1 MVYIA
6 QQAFGFGEVDPN
18 IRAQYESMM
27 YQKGCRTLENGML
40 SETGSAR
47 KRWGSVYS
55 SSITDGKKAY
65 DFVNGYG
72 DTFIISGYDLG
83 YEIRF
88 GSTVIGT
95 YVETTGF
102 LIEDACSTGTELFLL
117 TSAGLFVH
125 EFTKTTSGSYT
136 EVRSRIDSINSDL
149 VTSTPETTMTWVALT
164 GSQSGRGKLFTSVT
178 PYFQERDCGKVKF
191 YNNGSWPPGNAGF
204 KYIPR
209 TNSEEIWKIAPPVD
223 TDLNSVPLYAYLG
236 DRQSDTTVRT
246 YDYYSYGIRLED
258 GVDVTSLS
266 DVQLDLG
273 TISSPTMISVNVRIN
288 FNGAD
293 SLTFS
298 NGVSDGDVLRITSN
312 SSGLATVST
321 AGGSGVSVTG
331 IQDGRYEFTFLGMS
345 GTLDPGDNAFYTAGL
360 ELFSTST
367 DITGQ
372 SVDMPSYDWVGP
384 YKNWVNVGK
393 VLTPASVTT
402 SGVIPDAI
410 WNALPLGTATALSSI
425 SSSFDTDHE
434 KCLDLGT
441 VGRFVLYR
449 HGVRYKTTYF
459 YVSDKALSPTL
470 QGQAGTLYIVAIQ
483 GNPLEAA
490 VLADDHFTL
499 VMQLASTDDA
509 GVMADGR
516 PAPRNGVTPEVLVR
530 GSDTNGSYEVQR
542 VGMVGCPSTS
552 TSITS
557 YTPVFTNKDLT
568 SATSASITVR
578 HTAVVGDSN
587 PIVDSEVFRVGKQ
600 EVEGGL
606 NLAPVSGTGVGPS
619 AYWKLTG
626 AAMNPTVPE
635 GSGFTPSVL
644 MEMKNIEYHQS
655 RVFLAGFNP
664 DISGSL
670 LQRLTSTQN
679 LGITVISTKSGSTR
693 DFTTGELAN
702 DGLSFQINSKKG
714 GSISWMK
721 SHLNTLF
728 IGTGEEEYIV
738 ADAPLMPTQINVSS
752 QSEYGSRGN
761 AASAVFGSN
770 IVFIQRDGKTI
781 RSMGYQ
787 ERRRRYESDD
797 LMQFARHITKS
808 EVVTR
813 IAVVGT
819 ATQYLFALTDAGKLW
834 CLSYVPQNHVFGW
847 SEWKNDN
854 FTIEDILGTVD
865 DNGNPSLFARTSTG
879 YGIFFTSD
887 PARGDLLVDMAVNAG
902 TIAVNNCIPASPPY
916 GVGSGNLSVTAD
928 GVYVGTSI
936 AISGGIVPFP
946 THPSAPAVV
955 VVGYNYTMTLAP
967 NIPELMIPGK
977 GSTLGR
983 EKNVS
988 RLRVLFNQARGGTA
1002 AGYPVLTVPAD
1013 NPIAVVLDEP
1023 GFHSIPVVGEY
1034 GPQPTINITQSAP
1047 YGFEISG
1054 YNAEY
1059 DFGD

>member
-1 MVYIA
+1 
-6 QQAFGFGEVDPN
+6 
-18 IRAQYESMM
+18 
-27 YQKGCRTLENGML
+27 ML

-55 SSITDGKKAY
+55 SSVTNGKKAY

-149 VTSTPETTMTWVALT
+149 LTSTPETTMTFTWPT
-164 GSQSGRGKLFTSVT
+164 SGIGSFQNKTITSGTDF
-178 PYFQERDCGKVKF
+178 FQERECGKVKF
-191 YNNGSWPPGNAGF
+191 YNAGSWPPSNPNF

-209 TNSEEIWKIAPPVD
+209 TNSEEIWKIAPALDPD
-223 TDLNSVPLYAYLG
+223 TFAVPFFTYLG
-236 DRQSDTTVRT
+236 KRLTDNTVLT
-246 YDYYSYGIRLED
+246 YDYYSYGIRLLEGESAPYVD
-258 GVDVTSLS
+258 ANGLRLDLDTLGPGYGVLNQDTTVKIHLNGATSL
-266 DVQLDLG
+266 LF
-273 TISSPTMISVNVRIN
+273 SPAV
-288 FNGAD
+288 
-293 SLTFS
+293 L
-298 NGVSDGDVLRITSN
+298 DGDVVKLYHNGAGYATLRTS
-312 SSGLATVST
+312 GGTVVIP
-321 AGGSGVSVTG
+321 SGV
-331 IQDGRYEFTFLGMS
+331 QDGRIEFEFIGCS
-345 GTLDPGDNAFYTAGL
+345 GSQDPGDASFWDDKDT
-360 ELFSTST
+360 FSTNT
-367 DITGQ
+367 DISGHTNGTDL
-372 SVDMPSYDWVGP
+372 DMPSHDWVGP

-393 VLTPASVTT
+393 VLTPDSVRT

-410 WNALPLGTATALSSI
+410 WSALPLGTATALSSI
-425 SSSFDTDHE
+425 SSSFDADHE
-434 KCLDLGT
+434 KCLDLGA

-459 YVSDKALSPTL
+459 YVSDKALNPTL

-490 VLADDHFTL
+490 LLTEDHFTL
-499 VMQLASTDDA
+499 VMQLASTDDT

-530 GSDTNGSYEVQR
+530 GSDANGSYEVQR

-557 YTPVFTNKDLT
+557 YTPVFTNKVLT

-587 PIVDSEVFRVGKQ
+587 PIVNSQVFRVGKQ

-606 NLAPVSGTGVGPS
+606 NLSPVSGTGVGPS

-626 AAMNPTVPE
+626 AAINPTVPE
-635 GSGFTPSVL
+635 GSGLTPSVL

-655 RVFLAGFNP
+655 RVFLAGFNS

-670 LQRLTSTQN
+670 LTRLTSTQN
-679 LGITVISTKSGSTR
+679 LGVTVISTKSGSTR

-714 GSISWMK
+714 GGISWMK

-752 QSEYGSRGN
+752 QSEYGSRGD

-808 EVVTR
+808 EVITR

-834 CLSYVPQNHVFGW
+834 CLSYVPQNNVFGW

-902 TIAVNNCIPASPPY
+902 SIAVSYCIPGSPY
-916 GVGSGNLSVTAD
+916 VVGDVLAAIAD
-928 GVYVGTSI
+928 GVYVSANPVQTVL
-936 AISGGIVPFP
+936 GGILPFP

>member
-55 SSITDGKKAY
+55 SSVTNGKKAY

-83 YEIRF
+83 YKIRF

-164 GSQSGRGKLFTSVT
+164 GNQSGRGKLFTSVT

-191 YNNGSWPPGNAGF
+191 YNNGLWPPVSPVF

-223 TDLNSVPLYAYLG
+223 TDLNSVPLYTYLG

-273 TISSPTMISVNVRIN
+273 TISSPFMTSTTVRIN

-298 NGVSDGDVLRITSN
+298 NGVSDGDVLRISSD
-312 SSGLATVST
+312 SSGLATLLT

-331 IQDGRYEFTFLGMS
+331 IQDGRYEFTFIGMPGS
-345 GTLDPGDNAFYTAGL
+345 VDPGDNAFYTSGL

-393 VLTPASVTT
+393 VLTPDTVTP

-410 WNALPLGTATALSSI
+410 WSALPLGTATALSSI

-434 KCLDLGT
+434 KCLDLGA

-459 YVSDKALSPTL
+459 YVSDKALNPSL

-490 VLADDHFTL
+490 LITDDHFTL

-530 GSDTNGSYEVQR
+530 GSDTNGSYKVQR

-557 YTPVFTNKDLT
+557 YTPVFTNKVLT

-587 PIVDSEVFRVGKQ
+587 PIVDSQVFRVGKQ

-606 NLAPVSGTGVGPS
+606 NLSPVSGTGVGPS

-626 AAMNPTVPE
+626 SAIHPTVPE

-655 RVFLAGFNP
+655 RVFLAGFNS

-670 LQRLTSTQN
+670 LPRLTSTQN
-679 LGITVISTKSGSTR
+679 LGVTLISTKSGSTR

-714 GSISWMK
+714 GAISWMK

-738 ADAPLMPTQINVSS
+738 ADAPLLPTQINVSS

-761 AASAVFGSN
+761 AESAVFGSN
-770 IVFIQRDGKTI
+770 IVFIQRDGKTV

-808 EVVTR
+808 EVITR

-902 TIAVNNCIPASPPY
+902 
-916 GVGSGNLSVTAD
+916 
-928 GVYVGTSI
+928 
-936 AISGGIVPFP
+936 
-946 THPSAPAVV
+946 
-955 VVGYNYTMTLAP
+955 
-967 NIPELMIPGK
+967 
-977 GSTLGR
+977 
-983 EKNVS
+983 
-988 RLRVLFNQARGGTA
+988 
-1002 AGYPVLTVPAD
+1002 
-1013 NPIAVVLDEP
+1013 
-1023 GFHSIPVVGEY
+1023 
-1034 GPQPTINITQSAP
+1034 
-1047 YGFEISG
+1047 
-1054 YNAEY
+1054 
-1059 DFGD
+1059 